1 MLRCCFVLRCNLKL
15 IQEAAA
21 IYTLKDLDSHSLKVG
36 DTFILCDAG
45 GGTVDLIAYT
55 ITGLSP
61 KLLMKEAA
69 PGTGDFCGSTYLDEN
84 FGKYLTQKLS
94 DEPGWDSEVNMG
106 TIIFLVQGL

>member
-1 MLRCCFVLRCNLKL
+1 M

-55 ITGLSP
+55 ITGISP

-94 DEPGWDSEVNMG
+94 GEPGWDSEVLTDAMSQFNTVNMG